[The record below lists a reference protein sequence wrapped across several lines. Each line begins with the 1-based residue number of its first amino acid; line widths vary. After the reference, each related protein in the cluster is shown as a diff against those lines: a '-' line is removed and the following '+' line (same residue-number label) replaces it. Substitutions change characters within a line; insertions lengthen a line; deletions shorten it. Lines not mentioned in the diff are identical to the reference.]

1 MFSGFTTV
9 KMSMAMARRFSLGE
23 FGESKQGGVQGTLP
37 FTPSILA
44 RAQTRARPGSVRL
57 LLRYKAAR
65 VPMMPQ
71 FPFTFCSLLAGG
83 PSNISLAC
91 LLSSLPVC
99 LHLSHLEKTENCFIS
114 HPVLSPHYCQ
124 TFSGKTIVASFV
136 WLSAPTSALLFY
148 SLEHLLLPRKQHRT
162 PNNPTHPTPPE
173 NDLPATILPNRLPRP
188 RRRRYPNP
196 PTPYSATNQLNPPP
210 PKRQP
215 RLHRPRHN
223 LGPHNP
229 QHQKPHLHHRPR
241 RRRQP
246 RESGPREPAAGAA

>member
-114 HPVLSPHYCQ
+114 HPVLSPHYC
-124 TFSGKTIVASFV
+124 TLCSLLIIVRPFPAK
-136 WLSAPTSALLFY
+136 
-148 SLEHLLLPRKQHRT
+148 LLLHPLFGFRLPPQPCSSIPPNIFSSHANSTRHPIPPTQPPQKMTSPPPSSRT
-162 PNNPTHPTPPE
+162 ASHGRGGAGTLTLPPLTPP
-173 NDLPATILPNRLPRP
+173 
-188 RRRRYPNP
+188 
-196 PTPYSATNQLNPPP
+196 PTN
-210 PKRQP
+210 
-215 RLHRPRHN
+215 
-223 LGPHNP
+223 
-229 QHQKPHLHHRPR
+229 
-241 RRRQP
+241 
-246 RESGPREPAAGAA
+246 

>member
-1 MFSGFTTV
+1 
-9 KMSMAMARRFSLGE
+9 MSMAMARRFPLGE
-23 FGESKQGGVQGTLP
+23 FGGEQAGWGTGYLT

-71 FPFTFCSLLAGG
+71 FPFTFCSGG
-83 PSNISLAC
+83 PSNIKFSPC
-91 LLSSLPVC
+91 LLALESND
-99 LHLSHLEKTENCFIS
+99 LEKTENCFIS
-114 HPVLSPHYCQ
+114 RPVLSPHCCQ
-124 TFSGKTIVASFV
+124 TFFGKTTYCCILAHTS
-136 WLSAPTSALLFY
+136 SALLFY